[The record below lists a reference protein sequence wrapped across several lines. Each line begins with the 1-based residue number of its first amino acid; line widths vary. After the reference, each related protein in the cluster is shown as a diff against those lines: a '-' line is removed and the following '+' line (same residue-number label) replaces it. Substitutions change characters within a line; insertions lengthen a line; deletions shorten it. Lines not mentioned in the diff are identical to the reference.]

1 MEPRWEKIPR
11 QQSAEEQYRYAQL
24 SASHADQEAAW
35 IAVPGYFPAARAW
48 ASQAYIQLARV
59 LLHRHDAERLRILV
73 PELERWNA
81 SQEHEK
87 ELVTI
92 IQAAAKAI
100 DGDQE
105 GTIVELEK
113 LHLSSTIDPAL
124 LELAIEV
131 TVQATHSASRTDPV
145 QGIPPALKSIQG
157 KLMGQWNTIEISE
170 RKGRGRSG

>member
-1 MEPRWEKIPR
+1 EDLLSDRAGAVSSTATAVSSRPPALWMEPRWETIPR
-11 QQSAEEQYRYAQL
+11 QNSAEEQYRYAQL
-24 SASHADQEAAW
+24 RASGADQEAAW
-35 IAVPGYFPAARAW
+35 IAVPGYFPAARAS

-59 LLHRHDAERLRILV
+59 LLRRHDAERLRILAT
-73 PELERWNA
+73 ELERWNA

-113 LHLSSTIDPAL
+113 LRLSSTIDPAL
-124 LELAIEV
+124 LELA
-131 TVQATHSASRTDPV
+131 
-145 QGIPPALKSIQG
+145 L
-157 KLMGQWNTIEISE
+157 
-170 RKGRGRSG
+170 